1 MTTTTIIL
9 MIVLAM
15 IVLAVIGAVIYLQT
29 RKQQSQRLRD
39 KFGPEYDRSREHA
52 DGRREAE
59 AELRRRE
66 QRQRKLELR
75 TLEPGR
81 QREFEQRW
89 AEVQREFVDNPSRAV
104 HNADQLVIDVMAA
117 RGYPVD
123 DFDQR
128 ADDLS
133 VQYPVVTGHY
143 REARRIVRAHE
154 QDAAGT
160 EELRRALT
168 AYRSLV
174 DALLHD
180 TGGHDQRTAKES
192 QT

>member
-1 MTTTTIIL
+1 MSTTTVIL
-9 MIVLAM
+9 VIVLAV
-15 IVLAVIGAVIYLQT
+15 IVLAVIGVVTYLQIQK
-29 RKQQSQRLRD
+29 RQSQRLRD
-39 KFGPEYDRSREHA
+39 QFGPEYDRSREQA
-52 DGRREAE
+52 NGSREAE

-66 QRQRKLELR
+66 KRQRNLELR

-89 AEVQREFVDNPSRAV
+89 ADVQREFVDDSSRAV
-104 HNADQLVIDVMAA
+104 HDAELLVIEVMSE

-123 DFDQR
+123 NFDQR

-143 REARRIVRAHE
+143 REARRLVRAHE
-154 QDAAGT
+154 QGKAGT
-160 EELRRALT
+160 EELRQAVT

-180 TGGHDQRTAKES
+180 NGSRNQQSAKE
-192 QT
+192 TRA